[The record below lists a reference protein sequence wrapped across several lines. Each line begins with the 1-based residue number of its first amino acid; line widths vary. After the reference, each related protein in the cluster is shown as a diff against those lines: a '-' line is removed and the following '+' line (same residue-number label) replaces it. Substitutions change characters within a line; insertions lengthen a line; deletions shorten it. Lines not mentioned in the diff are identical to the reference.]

1 MAKRKDP
8 MSINKREKAILK
20 FIEKQD
26 RLQRIRIYKAI
37 YNLPNGDIKKMVGC
51 KNEYRLRVG
60 NYRVIYEQIEN
71 EFIIL
76 ITKAENRGQVYK
88 S

>member
-1 MAKRKDP
+1 MIYKIKIRP
-8 MSINKREKAILK
+8 KALK

-26 RLQRIRIYKAI
+26 KYQRLRIYKAI
-37 YNLPNGDIKKMVGC
+37 YNLPNGDIKKMAGC

-60 NYRVIYEQIEN
+60 NYRIIYEQNQN

-76 ITKAENRGQVYK
+76 TAWRAEV
-88 S
+88 

>member
-1 MAKRKDP
+1 MIYKIKIRP
-8 MSINKREKAILK
+8 KALK

-26 RLQRIRIYKAI
+26 RYQRLRIYKAI
-37 YNLPNGDIKKMVGC
+37 YNLPNGDVKKMAGC

-60 NYRVIYEQIEN
+60 NYRIIYEQIQN

-76 ITKAENRGQVYK
+76 ITKAENRGQIYK
-88 S
+88 